1 MIDMNTNDSGD
12 MRTLGKQGISL
23 FADNLFNRLRNIHEK
38 SLDPDFNLTNL
49 DQDAIP
55 DSLRFRYLIF
65 MSVDVTGSTA
75 MKQAVYDKIKSEPA
89 EVEHAGGSPES
100 ESSSKRLPSPERKPR
115 LAEWRAAGV
124 WFFQYMQAQFKE
136 EWNPNPTA
144 DRVIPV
150 DSSENRRQTIA
161 EIFGD
166 LGPAPELFK
175 ALGDEAIFFK
185 EITRSSQVLYTLH
198 AFLKTVRSCRKLLK
212 EHSLPERSLNLKTTA
227 WGVQLPTINTEFVAH
242 EIVTRLPHVMSV
254 HGWLDL
260 SHSIDDF
267 DLANIL
273 SVEYAKKRFHDRIGQ
288 TTPIDIIGPAMD
300 LGFRLSSRATPE
312 RMPISADLAL
322 MVATVL
328 DKGWDDYRNKCP
340 TDEQKMIT
348 KNNINSQYWHRV
360 EINRNLSSMA
370 PFREQLCYDARV
382 EFKGIPAPYPVFWM
396 RADEVDESSGEPH
409 TAGITAGN
417 PLIRPVVP
425 LDKAIAFC
433 ESFLQKADYKLPR
446 RPWIPQDPDGLFDI
460 PATHSDRKGHLRV
473 WKEVLGGIVDSIP
486 APLEGDAAALRIGT
500 TTTTPTP
507 EEALQTVDDYLSTAL
522 QQAQEEP

>member
-1 MIDMNTNDSGD
+1 MTSITNASGD
-12 MRTLGKQGISL
+12 VHHRDEQGIST
-23 FADNLFNRLRNIHEK
+23 FADDLFNRLRNIHKK
-38 SLDPDFNLTNL
+38 SLDPNFDFTDL
-49 DQDAIP
+49 DQNDIP

-75 MKQAVYDKIKSEPA
+75 MKQAVYDKIKSEPD
-89 EVEHAGGSPES
+89 EKEQAGGSSEN
-100 ESSSKRLPSPERKPR
+100 ESSSKRLLPPDRKPK

-144 DRVIPV
+144 YKIIPV
-150 DSSENRRQTIA
+150 DSSENGRQTVA
-161 EIFGD
+161 QIFTD

-185 EITRSSQVLYTLH
+185 EITQSRQVLYTLH
-198 AFLKTVRSCRKLLK
+198 AFLKTVRSCRKILK
-212 EHSLPERSLNLKTTA
+212 EHSLSESKLDLKTTA
-227 WGVQLPTINTEFVAH
+227 WGVQLPTINTELVAH
-242 EIVTRLPHVMSV
+242 EIWTQLTHVMSIY
-254 HGWLDL
+254 GWLDL
-260 SHSIDDF
+260 RHSMDCF
-267 DLANIL
+267 ELANIL
-273 SVEYAKKRFHDRIGQ
+273 SVEYAKKRCRDESVQAI
-288 TTPIDIIGPAMD
+288 PIDIIGPAMD
-300 LGFRLSSRATPE
+300 LGFRLTSKATPE

-322 MVATVL
+322 IVATVL
-328 DKGWDDYRNKCP
+328 NKGWDEYRNKCP
-340 TDEQKMIT
+340 TAEQRLIT
-348 KNNINSQYWHRV
+348 HNNINLQYWHKV
-360 EINRNLSSMA
+360 ETDRTLPSKA
-370 PFREQLCYDARV
+370 PFREQLCYDTMAG
-382 EFKGIPAPYPVFWM
+382 FKGIPVSYPVFWM
-396 RADEVDESSGEPH
+396 RADEVDESSEETH
-409 TAGITAGN
+409 TDEDAAGN

-425 LDKAIAFC
+425 LDKAINFC
-433 ESFLQKADYKLPR
+433 DGFLKKAVYKLPR

-500 TTTTPTP
+500 TTTIPTP